1 MFEQSLMDLASTE
14 KKRPWTVF
22 ISLMIQASILIALI
36 LIPLL
41 TVEALPKTSMLGFL
55 TAPPPPPPPP
65 PPPAAAPIKVVK
77 MVREF
82 EDGHLT
88 APKEI
93 PKEIKQITEE
103 DLPPPS
109 SGGAGVVG
117 GVPGG
122 TPGGQLG
129 GVIGGIVSSTPTNA
143 PPPPP
148 PPPPPKVETPKRIT
162 VGGSVQAAMAIS
174 RPSPVYPQLAR
185 QARIQGVVRLEA
197 VIDETGKITD
207 LKVVSGHPLL
217 VQSALDAV
225 RQWRYRPTILNNVP
239 VQVATTID
247 VNFTLSQ

>member
-14 KKRPWTVF
+14 RKRPWTVGL
-22 ISLMIQASILIALI
+22 SLLIQIAIIVVFVLV
-36 LIPLL
+36 PLL
-41 TVEALPKTSMLGFL
+41 VTETLPKGQLMSFL
-55 TAPPPPPPPP
+55 AAPPPPPPPP
-65 PPPAAAPIKVVK
+65 PPPAAAVPMKVVK

-82 EDGHLT
+82 EDGQLH

-93 PKEIKQITEE
+93 PKNIQMIKEE
-103 DLPPPS
+103 ELPPPS
-109 SGGAGVVG
+109 SGGIGVPG

-122 TPGGQLG
+122 SAGGQMG
-129 GVIGGIVSSTPTNA
+129 GVIGGIVAATPG

-148 PPPPPKVETPKRIT
+148 PPPPPKVETPKRIN

-174 RPSPVYPQLAR
+174 RPQPVYPQLAR
-185 QARIQGVVRLEA
+185 QARISGTVRLEA

-217 VQSALDAV
+217 VQAALDAV
-225 RQWRYRPTILNNVP
+225 KQWRYRPTVLNNTP

>member
-14 KKRPWTVF
+14 KKRPWTVG
-22 ISLMIQASILIALI
+22 ISLMIQMSILGALI

-41 TVEALPKTSMLGFL
+41 TVEALPKQQLLGFL

-65 PPPAAAPIKVVK
+65 PPPAAPIKVVK

-93 PKEIKQITEE
+93 PKEIAQIKEE

-109 SGGAGVVG
+109 SGGGVIG

-122 TPGGQLG
+122 MPGGQLG
-129 GVIGGIVSSTPTNA
+129 GVIGGIVSSTPVA
-143 PPPPP
+143 APPP

-162 VGGSVQAAMAIS
+162 VGGNVQSAKAIS
-174 RPSPVYPQLAR
+174 RPNPVYPQLAR

-197 VIDETGKITD
+197 VIDEQGRITD
-207 LKVVSGHPLL
+207 LKVISGHPLL

-225 RQWRYRPTILNNVP
+225 RQWRYQPTILNNVP

>member
-1 MFEQSLMDLASTE
+1 MFEQSLLEVASTE
-14 KKRPWTVF
+14 KKRSWTVGVS
-22 ISLMIQASILIALI
+22 IMIQMAILIALI

-93 PKEIKQITEE
+93 PKEIAQIKEE

-109 SGGAGVVG
+109 AGGGVVG

-122 TPGGQLG
+122 MVGGQLG
-129 GVIGGIVSSTPTNA
+129 GVIGGIVSSTPVA
-143 PPPPP
+143 APPP
-148 PPPPPKVETPKRIT
+148 PPPPPKVETPHRIT
-162 VGGSVQAAMAIS
+162 VGGNVQSAKAIS

-185 QARIQGVVRLEA
+185 QARIQGIVRLEA
-197 VIDETGKITD
+197 VIDEQGRITD
-207 LKVVSGHPLL
+207 LKVISGHPLL

-225 RQWRYRPTILNNVP
+225 RQWRYQPTILNNVP